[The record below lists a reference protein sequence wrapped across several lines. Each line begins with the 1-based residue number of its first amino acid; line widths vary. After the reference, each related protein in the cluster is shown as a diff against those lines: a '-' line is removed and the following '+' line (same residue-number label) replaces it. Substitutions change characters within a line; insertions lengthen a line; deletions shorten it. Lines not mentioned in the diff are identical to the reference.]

1 MQYTSGSTANPR
13 GVVLSMRNVTENVDQ
28 IIRNYFRHEG
38 GAPRLPSSVVSW
50 LPLYHDMG
58 LMVGLFIP
66 LFVGCPVIL
75 TSPEA
80 FIRKPARW
88 MQLLAKHQAPF
99 SAAPNFAFDLA
110 VAKTSEEDM
119 AGLDLGHVNT
129 IINGAEQVQP
139 NTITKFLRRFR
150 PYNLMPAAVKPSY
163 GMAEAVV
170 YLATTKAGSP
180 PTSTEFDA
188 DSLARGHAELSTFET
203 ERATRLIRYHSDD
216 KEPLL
221 RIVDPDSNIELGP
234 GRIGEIW
241 IHGKNVSTGYHNA
254 DDALNR
260 DKFQASIREASAG
273 TPRSPWLRTG
283 DLGFIVGDEFYI
295 VGRMKDLIIQDGVNH
310 YPDDIETTVKEFT
323 GGRVAAFSVSDDG
336 VEHLVIAAEVRT
348 EHGPDKV
355 TIMDFSTI
363 KRLVVSALS
372 KLHGLH
378 VTDFL
383 LVPPGALPKTT
394 SGKIS
399 RAACAKQ
406 YGANKLQRSSNV
418 PMTDGSVTADKLQKW
433 FREYLSTHIECH
445 PNEVSLDVPI
455 RDLGLKS
462 IDVLAIPGDLGDR
475 FGFCIPDLA
484 VWDNPSAND
493 LIDSLLNQRSA
504 DSLRE
509 SHGHADRNT
518 QGRGSINEPVAV
530 IGVGCRFPGDIDGPE
545 RLWDF
550 LTEKKCA
557 ITAYPDRGF
566 TNAGTF
572 AESGGFLKDVAGF
585 DNRFFDIPPDE
596 ALRMD
601 PQQRLLLEVSWEA
614 LEHAGIIPES
624 LRLSRTGVFVGVSST
639 DYVRLVSAS
648 AQQKSTIWDNTGG
661 SSSIIANR
669 ISYFLDIQGPSIV
682 IDTACSSSLVA
693 VHLACRSLSTWDCDI
708 ALVGG
713 TNVLISPEPWGGF
726 REAGILSQTGCCHA
740 FDKSAD
746 GMVRGEGCGVIV
758 LQRLS
763 DARLEGRRILAIL
776 TGSAV
781 NQDGKSNGIM
791 APNPSAQIGVL
802 ENACKSARVDP
813 LEIGYVEAHGTGTS
827 LGDRIEAHALGMVFG
842 RKRPGS
848 GPLMIGSIKPNIG
861 HLEGAA
867 GIAGLIKAVLM
878 VERGSLLPSGG
889 FTEPNPAIPFTE
901 LGLRVV
907 DELQEW
913 PVVAGRPRRAGVSS
927 FGFGGTNAHVIVE
940 EAGSVGADTVS
951 GRADVGG
958 SGGGV
963 VAWVISGK
971 TASALAAQAGRLGRY
986 VRARPALDVVDVGYS
1001 LVSTRSVFDHRAVVV
1016 GQTRDEL
1023 LAGLAGVVA
1032 GRPEAGVVCGVG
1044 KPAGKT
1050 AFVFAG
1056 QGSQWLGMGSELYAA
1071 YPVFAEALD
1080 AVVDELDRHLR
1091 YPLRDVIWGH
1101 DQDLLN
1107 TTEFAQPA
1115 LFAVEVAL
1123 YRLLMSWGVRPGLV
1137 LGHSVGELAAA
1148 HVAGALCLPDAA
1160 MLVAARGR
1168 LMQAL
1173 PAGGAMFA
1181 VQAREDEVAPMLGHD
1196 VSIAAVNGPASVVI
1210 SGAHDAVSAI
1220 ADRLRGQGRRV
1231 HRLAVSHAFH
1241 SALMEPMIA
1250 EFTAVAAELSV
1261 GLPTIPVI
1269 SNVTGQLVADDFA
1282 SADYW
1287 ARHIRAVVRFGD
1299 SVRSAHCAGA
1309 SRFIE
1314 VGPGGGLTSLI
1325 EASLADAQIVS
1336 VPTLRKDRPEPVS
1349 VMTAAAQGFVSG
1361 MGLDWASVFSG
1372 YRPKRVEL
1380 PTYAFQHQKFWLA
1393 PAPSVSDPTAAGQ
1406 IGASDG
1412 GAELLASSGFAARLA
1427 GRSADEQLAAAIEV
1441 VCEHAAA
1448 VLGRDGAAGLDA
1460 GQAFADS
1467 GFNSLSAVELRNRL
1481 TAVTA
1486 VTLPATAIFDHP
1498 TPTELAQYLITQI
1511 DGHGSS
1517 AAAAANPAERI
1528 DALTDLFLQA
1538 CDAGRD
1544 ADGWKMVALASNTRE
1559 RMSSPVRNNV
1569 SKNVALLADGIS
1581 DVVVICIP
1589 TLTVLS
1595 DQREYRDIANAMTGR
1610 HSVYSLTLP
1619 GFDSSDALPQN
1630 ADMIVETVSNAI
1642 IDVVGGSCRFV
1653 LSGYSSG
1660 GVLAYALCSHLSVKH
1675 QRNPLG
1681 VALIDTYLPSQIANP
1696 SMNEGFSPNDTGKGL
1711 SREVIR
1717 VARMLN
1723 RLTATRLTAAA
1734 TYAAIFQA
1742 WEPGR
1747 SMAPVLNIVAKDRIA
1762 TVENLREE
1770 RINRWR
1776 TAAAEAA
1783 YSVAEVPGDHFGMMS
1798 TSSEAIA
1805 TEIHDWISGLVRG
1818 PHR

>member
-1 MQYTSGSTANPR
+1 MVSR
-13 GVVLSMRNVTENVDQ
+13 VLVHAYRV
-28 IIRNYFRHEG
+28 
-38 GAPRLPSSVVSW
+38 SS
-50 LPLYHDMG
+50 
-58 LMVGLFIP
+58 
-66 LFVGCPVIL
+66 
-75 TSPEA
+75 
-80 FIRKPARW
+80 
-88 MQLLAKHQAPF
+88 
-99 SAAPNFAFDLA
+99 
-110 VAKTSEEDM
+110 
-119 AGLDLGHVNT
+119 
-129 IINGAEQVQP
+129 
-139 NTITKFLRRFR
+139 
-150 PYNLMPAAVKPSY
+150 
-163 GMAEAVV
+163 
-170 YLATTKAGSP
+170 
-180 PTSTEFDA
+180 
-188 DSLARGHAELSTFET
+188 
-203 ERATRLIRYHSDD
+203 
-216 KEPLL
+216 
-221 RIVDPDSNIELGP
+221 
-234 GRIGEIW
+234 
-241 IHGKNVSTGYHNA
+241 
-254 DDALNR
+254 
-260 DKFQASIREASAG
+260 
-273 TPRSPWLRTG
+273 
-283 DLGFIVGDEFYI
+283 
-295 VGRMKDLIIQDGVNH
+295 
-310 YPDDIETTVKEFT
+310 
-323 GGRVAAFSVSDDG
+323 
-336 VEHLVIAAEVRT
+336 
-348 EHGPDKV
+348 
-355 TIMDFSTI
+355 
-363 KRLVVSALS
+363 
-372 KLHGLH
+372 
-378 VTDFL
+378 
-383 LVPPGALPKTT
+383 
-394 SGKIS
+394 
-399 RAACAKQ
+399 
-406 YGANKLQRSSNV
+406 
-418 PMTDGSVTADKLQKW
+418 
-433 FREYLSTHIECH
+433 
-445 PNEVSLDVPI
+445 NEVSLDVPI

-1393 PAPSVSDPTAAGQ
+1393 PAPSVSDPTAGQ

-1818 PHR
+1818 PHP

>member
-1 MQYTSGSTANPR
+1 
-13 GVVLSMRNVTENVDQ
+13 
-28 IIRNYFRHEG
+28 
-38 GAPRLPSSVVSW
+38 
-50 LPLYHDMG
+50 
-58 LMVGLFIP
+58 
-66 LFVGCPVIL
+66 
-75 TSPEA
+75 
-80 FIRKPARW
+80 
-88 MQLLAKHQAPF
+88 
-99 SAAPNFAFDLA
+99 
-110 VAKTSEEDM
+110 
-119 AGLDLGHVNT
+119 
-129 IINGAEQVQP
+129 
-139 NTITKFLRRFR
+139 
-150 PYNLMPAAVKPSY
+150 
-163 GMAEAVV
+163 
-170 YLATTKAGSP
+170 
-180 PTSTEFDA
+180 
-188 DSLARGHAELSTFET
+188 
-203 ERATRLIRYHSDD
+203 
-216 KEPLL
+216 
-221 RIVDPDSNIELGP
+221 
-234 GRIGEIW
+234 
-241 IHGKNVSTGYHNA
+241 
-254 DDALNR
+254 
-260 DKFQASIREASAG
+260 
-273 TPRSPWLRTG
+273 
-283 DLGFIVGDEFYI
+283 
-295 VGRMKDLIIQDGVNH
+295 
-310 YPDDIETTVKEFT
+310 
-323 GGRVAAFSVSDDG
+323 
-336 VEHLVIAAEVRT
+336 
-348 EHGPDKV
+348 
-355 TIMDFSTI
+355 
-363 KRLVVSALS
+363 
-372 KLHGLH
+372 
-378 VTDFL
+378 
-383 LVPPGALPKTT
+383 
-394 SGKIS
+394 
-399 RAACAKQ
+399 
-406 YGANKLQRSSNV
+406 
-418 PMTDGSVTADKLQKW
+418 MTDGSVTADKLQKW

-1681 VALIDTYLPSQIANP
+1681 VALIDTYLPSQIVNP

-1818 PHR
+1818 PHP

>member
-1 MQYTSGSTANPR
+1 
-13 GVVLSMRNVTENVDQ
+13 
-28 IIRNYFRHEG
+28 
-38 GAPRLPSSVVSW
+38 
-50 LPLYHDMG
+50 
-58 LMVGLFIP
+58 
-66 LFVGCPVIL
+66 
-75 TSPEA
+75 
-80 FIRKPARW
+80 
-88 MQLLAKHQAPF
+88 
-99 SAAPNFAFDLA
+99 
-110 VAKTSEEDM
+110 
-119 AGLDLGHVNT
+119 
-129 IINGAEQVQP
+129 
-139 NTITKFLRRFR
+139 
-150 PYNLMPAAVKPSY
+150 
-163 GMAEAVV
+163 
-170 YLATTKAGSP
+170 
-180 PTSTEFDA
+180 
-188 DSLARGHAELSTFET
+188 
-203 ERATRLIRYHSDD
+203 
-216 KEPLL
+216 
-221 RIVDPDSNIELGP
+221 
-234 GRIGEIW
+234 
-241 IHGKNVSTGYHNA
+241 
-254 DDALNR
+254 
-260 DKFQASIREASAG
+260 
-273 TPRSPWLRTG
+273 
-283 DLGFIVGDEFYI
+283 
-295 VGRMKDLIIQDGVNH
+295 
-310 YPDDIETTVKEFT
+310 
-323 GGRVAAFSVSDDG
+323 
-336 VEHLVIAAEVRT
+336 
-348 EHGPDKV
+348 
-355 TIMDFSTI
+355 
-363 KRLVVSALS
+363 
-372 KLHGLH
+372 
-378 VTDFL
+378 
-383 LVPPGALPKTT
+383 
-394 SGKIS
+394 
-399 RAACAKQ
+399 
-406 YGANKLQRSSNV
+406 
-418 PMTDGSVTADKLQKW
+418 MTDGSVTADKLQKW

-1287 ARHIRAVVRFGD
+1287 ARHIRAVARFGD

-1818 PHR
+1818 PHP

>member
-1 MQYTSGSTANPR
+1 
-13 GVVLSMRNVTENVDQ
+13 
-28 IIRNYFRHEG
+28 
-38 GAPRLPSSVVSW
+38 
-50 LPLYHDMG
+50 
-58 LMVGLFIP
+58 
-66 LFVGCPVIL
+66 
-75 TSPEA
+75 
-80 FIRKPARW
+80 
-88 MQLLAKHQAPF
+88 
-99 SAAPNFAFDLA
+99 
-110 VAKTSEEDM
+110 
-119 AGLDLGHVNT
+119 
-129 IINGAEQVQP
+129 
-139 NTITKFLRRFR
+139 
-150 PYNLMPAAVKPSY
+150 
-163 GMAEAVV
+163 
-170 YLATTKAGSP
+170 
-180 PTSTEFDA
+180 
-188 DSLARGHAELSTFET
+188 
-203 ERATRLIRYHSDD
+203 
-216 KEPLL
+216 
-221 RIVDPDSNIELGP
+221 
-234 GRIGEIW
+234 
-241 IHGKNVSTGYHNA
+241 
-254 DDALNR
+254 
-260 DKFQASIREASAG
+260 
-273 TPRSPWLRTG
+273 
-283 DLGFIVGDEFYI
+283 
-295 VGRMKDLIIQDGVNH
+295 
-310 YPDDIETTVKEFT
+310 
-323 GGRVAAFSVSDDG
+323 
-336 VEHLVIAAEVRT
+336 
-348 EHGPDKV
+348 
-355 TIMDFSTI
+355 
-363 KRLVVSALS
+363 
-372 KLHGLH
+372 
-378 VTDFL
+378 
-383 LVPPGALPKTT
+383 
-394 SGKIS
+394 
-399 RAACAKQ
+399 
-406 YGANKLQRSSNV
+406 
-418 PMTDGSVTADKLQKW
+418 MTDGSVTADKLQKW
-433 FREYLSTHIECH
+433 FREYVSTHIECH

-726 REAGILSQTGCCHA
+726 SEAGILSQTGCCHA

-1361 MGLDWASVFSG
+1361 MGLDRASVFSG

-1818 PHR
+1818 PHP

>member
-1 MQYTSGSTANPR
+1 
-13 GVVLSMRNVTENVDQ
+13 
-28 IIRNYFRHEG
+28 
-38 GAPRLPSSVVSW
+38 
-50 LPLYHDMG
+50 
-58 LMVGLFIP
+58 
-66 LFVGCPVIL
+66 
-75 TSPEA
+75 
-80 FIRKPARW
+80 
-88 MQLLAKHQAPF
+88 
-99 SAAPNFAFDLA
+99 
-110 VAKTSEEDM
+110 
-119 AGLDLGHVNT
+119 
-129 IINGAEQVQP
+129 
-139 NTITKFLRRFR
+139 
-150 PYNLMPAAVKPSY
+150 
-163 GMAEAVV
+163 
-170 YLATTKAGSP
+170 
-180 PTSTEFDA
+180 
-188 DSLARGHAELSTFET
+188 
-203 ERATRLIRYHSDD
+203 
-216 KEPLL
+216 
-221 RIVDPDSNIELGP
+221 
-234 GRIGEIW
+234 
-241 IHGKNVSTGYHNA
+241 
-254 DDALNR
+254 
-260 DKFQASIREASAG
+260 
-273 TPRSPWLRTG
+273 
-283 DLGFIVGDEFYI
+283 
-295 VGRMKDLIIQDGVNH
+295 
-310 YPDDIETTVKEFT
+310 
-323 GGRVAAFSVSDDG
+323 
-336 VEHLVIAAEVRT
+336 
-348 EHGPDKV
+348 
-355 TIMDFSTI
+355 
-363 KRLVVSALS
+363 
-372 KLHGLH
+372 
-378 VTDFL
+378 
-383 LVPPGALPKTT
+383 
-394 SGKIS
+394 
-399 RAACAKQ
+399 
-406 YGANKLQRSSNV
+406 
-418 PMTDGSVTADKLQKW
+418 MTDGSVTADKLQKW

-901 LGLRVV
+901 LGRRVV

-971 TASALAAQAGRLGRY
+971 KASALAAQAGRLGRY

-1723 RLTATRLTAAA
+1723 RLTAARLTAAA

-1818 PHR
+1818 PHP

>member
-1 MQYTSGSTANPR
+1 
-13 GVVLSMRNVTENVDQ
+13 
-28 IIRNYFRHEG
+28 
-38 GAPRLPSSVVSW
+38 
-50 LPLYHDMG
+50 
-58 LMVGLFIP
+58 
-66 LFVGCPVIL
+66 
-75 TSPEA
+75 
-80 FIRKPARW
+80 
-88 MQLLAKHQAPF
+88 
-99 SAAPNFAFDLA
+99 
-110 VAKTSEEDM
+110 
-119 AGLDLGHVNT
+119 
-129 IINGAEQVQP
+129 
-139 NTITKFLRRFR
+139 
-150 PYNLMPAAVKPSY
+150 
-163 GMAEAVV
+163 
-170 YLATTKAGSP
+170 
-180 PTSTEFDA
+180 
-188 DSLARGHAELSTFET
+188 
-203 ERATRLIRYHSDD
+203 
-216 KEPLL
+216 
-221 RIVDPDSNIELGP
+221 
-234 GRIGEIW
+234 
-241 IHGKNVSTGYHNA
+241 
-254 DDALNR
+254 
-260 DKFQASIREASAG
+260 
-273 TPRSPWLRTG
+273 
-283 DLGFIVGDEFYI
+283 
-295 VGRMKDLIIQDGVNH
+295 
-310 YPDDIETTVKEFT
+310 
-323 GGRVAAFSVSDDG
+323 
-336 VEHLVIAAEVRT
+336 
-348 EHGPDKV
+348 
-355 TIMDFSTI
+355 
-363 KRLVVSALS
+363 
-372 KLHGLH
+372 
-378 VTDFL
+378 
-383 LVPPGALPKTT
+383 
-394 SGKIS
+394 
-399 RAACAKQ
+399 
-406 YGANKLQRSSNV
+406 
-418 PMTDGSVTADKLQKW
+418 MTDGSVTADKLQKW

-545 RLWDF
+545 QLWDF

>member
-1 MQYTSGSTANPR
+1 
-13 GVVLSMRNVTENVDQ
+13 
-28 IIRNYFRHEG
+28 
-38 GAPRLPSSVVSW
+38 
-50 LPLYHDMG
+50 
-58 LMVGLFIP
+58 
-66 LFVGCPVIL
+66 
-75 TSPEA
+75 
-80 FIRKPARW
+80 
-88 MQLLAKHQAPF
+88 
-99 SAAPNFAFDLA
+99 
-110 VAKTSEEDM
+110 
-119 AGLDLGHVNT
+119 
-129 IINGAEQVQP
+129 
-139 NTITKFLRRFR
+139 
-150 PYNLMPAAVKPSY
+150 
-163 GMAEAVV
+163 
-170 YLATTKAGSP
+170 
-180 PTSTEFDA
+180 
-188 DSLARGHAELSTFET
+188 
-203 ERATRLIRYHSDD
+203 
-216 KEPLL
+216 
-221 RIVDPDSNIELGP
+221 
-234 GRIGEIW
+234 
-241 IHGKNVSTGYHNA
+241 
-254 DDALNR
+254 
-260 DKFQASIREASAG
+260 
-273 TPRSPWLRTG
+273 
-283 DLGFIVGDEFYI
+283 
-295 VGRMKDLIIQDGVNH
+295 
-310 YPDDIETTVKEFT
+310 
-323 GGRVAAFSVSDDG
+323 
-336 VEHLVIAAEVRT
+336 
-348 EHGPDKV
+348 
-355 TIMDFSTI
+355 
-363 KRLVVSALS
+363 
-372 KLHGLH
+372 
-378 VTDFL
+378 
-383 LVPPGALPKTT
+383 
-394 SGKIS
+394 
-399 RAACAKQ
+399 
-406 YGANKLQRSSNV
+406 
-418 PMTDGSVTADKLQKW
+418 MTDGSVTADKLQKW

-1001 LVSTRSVFDHRAVVV
+1001 LVSTRSVFDHRAVMV

-1123 YRLLMSWGVRPGLV
+1123 YRLVMSWGVRPGLV

-1528 DALTDLFLQA
+1528 DALTDVFLQA

-1818 PHR
+1818 PHP

>member
-1 MQYTSGSTANPR
+1 MVSR
-13 GVVLSMRNVTENVDQ
+13 VLVHAYRV
-28 IIRNYFRHEG
+28 
-38 GAPRLPSSVVSW
+38 SS
-50 LPLYHDMG
+50 
-58 LMVGLFIP
+58 
-66 LFVGCPVIL
+66 
-75 TSPEA
+75 
-80 FIRKPARW
+80 
-88 MQLLAKHQAPF
+88 
-99 SAAPNFAFDLA
+99 
-110 VAKTSEEDM
+110 
-119 AGLDLGHVNT
+119 
-129 IINGAEQVQP
+129 
-139 NTITKFLRRFR
+139 
-150 PYNLMPAAVKPSY
+150 
-163 GMAEAVV
+163 
-170 YLATTKAGSP
+170 
-180 PTSTEFDA
+180 
-188 DSLARGHAELSTFET
+188 
-203 ERATRLIRYHSDD
+203 
-216 KEPLL
+216 
-221 RIVDPDSNIELGP
+221 
-234 GRIGEIW
+234 
-241 IHGKNVSTGYHNA
+241 
-254 DDALNR
+254 
-260 DKFQASIREASAG
+260 
-273 TPRSPWLRTG
+273 
-283 DLGFIVGDEFYI
+283 
-295 VGRMKDLIIQDGVNH
+295 
-310 YPDDIETTVKEFT
+310 
-323 GGRVAAFSVSDDG
+323 
-336 VEHLVIAAEVRT
+336 
-348 EHGPDKV
+348 
-355 TIMDFSTI
+355 
-363 KRLVVSALS
+363 
-372 KLHGLH
+372 
-378 VTDFL
+378 
-383 LVPPGALPKTT
+383 
-394 SGKIS
+394 
-399 RAACAKQ
+399 
-406 YGANKLQRSSNV
+406 
-418 PMTDGSVTADKLQKW
+418 
-433 FREYLSTHIECH
+433 
-445 PNEVSLDVPI
+445 NEVSLDVPI

-1610 HSVYSLTLP
+1610 DSVYSLTLP

-1818 PHR
+1818 PHP

>member
-1 MQYTSGSTANPR
+1 MVSR
-13 GVVLSMRNVTENVDQ
+13 VLVHAYRV
-28 IIRNYFRHEG
+28 
-38 GAPRLPSSVVSW
+38 SS
-50 LPLYHDMG
+50 
-58 LMVGLFIP
+58 
-66 LFVGCPVIL
+66 
-75 TSPEA
+75 
-80 FIRKPARW
+80 
-88 MQLLAKHQAPF
+88 
-99 SAAPNFAFDLA
+99 
-110 VAKTSEEDM
+110 
-119 AGLDLGHVNT
+119 
-129 IINGAEQVQP
+129 
-139 NTITKFLRRFR
+139 
-150 PYNLMPAAVKPSY
+150 
-163 GMAEAVV
+163 
-170 YLATTKAGSP
+170 
-180 PTSTEFDA
+180 
-188 DSLARGHAELSTFET
+188 
-203 ERATRLIRYHSDD
+203 
-216 KEPLL
+216 
-221 RIVDPDSNIELGP
+221 
-234 GRIGEIW
+234 
-241 IHGKNVSTGYHNA
+241 
-254 DDALNR
+254 
-260 DKFQASIREASAG
+260 
-273 TPRSPWLRTG
+273 
-283 DLGFIVGDEFYI
+283 
-295 VGRMKDLIIQDGVNH
+295 
-310 YPDDIETTVKEFT
+310 
-323 GGRVAAFSVSDDG
+323 
-336 VEHLVIAAEVRT
+336 
-348 EHGPDKV
+348 
-355 TIMDFSTI
+355 
-363 KRLVVSALS
+363 
-372 KLHGLH
+372 
-378 VTDFL
+378 
-383 LVPPGALPKTT
+383 
-394 SGKIS
+394 
-399 RAACAKQ
+399 
-406 YGANKLQRSSNV
+406 
-418 PMTDGSVTADKLQKW
+418 
-433 FREYLSTHIECH
+433 
-445 PNEVSLDVPI
+445 NEVSLDVPI

-639 DYVRLVSAS
+639 DYVRLVSAN

-1044 KPAGKT
+1044 KPAGKM

-1818 PHR
+1818 PHP

>member
-1 MQYTSGSTANPR
+1 
-13 GVVLSMRNVTENVDQ
+13 
-28 IIRNYFRHEG
+28 
-38 GAPRLPSSVVSW
+38 
-50 LPLYHDMG
+50 
-58 LMVGLFIP
+58 
-66 LFVGCPVIL
+66 
-75 TSPEA
+75 
-80 FIRKPARW
+80 
-88 MQLLAKHQAPF
+88 
-99 SAAPNFAFDLA
+99 
-110 VAKTSEEDM
+110 
-119 AGLDLGHVNT
+119 
-129 IINGAEQVQP
+129 
-139 NTITKFLRRFR
+139 
-150 PYNLMPAAVKPSY
+150 
-163 GMAEAVV
+163 
-170 YLATTKAGSP
+170 
-180 PTSTEFDA
+180 
-188 DSLARGHAELSTFET
+188 
-203 ERATRLIRYHSDD
+203 
-216 KEPLL
+216 
-221 RIVDPDSNIELGP
+221 
-234 GRIGEIW
+234 
-241 IHGKNVSTGYHNA
+241 
-254 DDALNR
+254 
-260 DKFQASIREASAG
+260 
-273 TPRSPWLRTG
+273 
-283 DLGFIVGDEFYI
+283 
-295 VGRMKDLIIQDGVNH
+295 
-310 YPDDIETTVKEFT
+310 
-323 GGRVAAFSVSDDG
+323 
-336 VEHLVIAAEVRT
+336 
-348 EHGPDKV
+348 
-355 TIMDFSTI
+355 
-363 KRLVVSALS
+363 
-372 KLHGLH
+372 
-378 VTDFL
+378 
-383 LVPPGALPKTT
+383 
-394 SGKIS
+394 
-399 RAACAKQ
+399 
-406 YGANKLQRSSNV
+406 
-418 PMTDGSVTADKLQKW
+418 MTDGSVTADKLQKW

-1091 YPLRDVIWGH
+1091 YQLRDVIWGH

-1818 PHR
+1818 PHP

>member
-1 MQYTSGSTANPR
+1 MVSR
-13 GVVLSMRNVTENVDQ
+13 VLVHAYRV
-28 IIRNYFRHEG
+28 
-38 GAPRLPSSVVSW
+38 SS
-50 LPLYHDMG
+50 
-58 LMVGLFIP
+58 
-66 LFVGCPVIL
+66 
-75 TSPEA
+75 
-80 FIRKPARW
+80 
-88 MQLLAKHQAPF
+88 
-99 SAAPNFAFDLA
+99 
-110 VAKTSEEDM
+110 
-119 AGLDLGHVNT
+119 
-129 IINGAEQVQP
+129 
-139 NTITKFLRRFR
+139 
-150 PYNLMPAAVKPSY
+150 
-163 GMAEAVV
+163 
-170 YLATTKAGSP
+170 
-180 PTSTEFDA
+180 
-188 DSLARGHAELSTFET
+188 
-203 ERATRLIRYHSDD
+203 
-216 KEPLL
+216 
-221 RIVDPDSNIELGP
+221 
-234 GRIGEIW
+234 
-241 IHGKNVSTGYHNA
+241 
-254 DDALNR
+254 
-260 DKFQASIREASAG
+260 
-273 TPRSPWLRTG
+273 
-283 DLGFIVGDEFYI
+283 
-295 VGRMKDLIIQDGVNH
+295 
-310 YPDDIETTVKEFT
+310 
-323 GGRVAAFSVSDDG
+323 
-336 VEHLVIAAEVRT
+336 
-348 EHGPDKV
+348 
-355 TIMDFSTI
+355 
-363 KRLVVSALS
+363 
-372 KLHGLH
+372 
-378 VTDFL
+378 
-383 LVPPGALPKTT
+383 
-394 SGKIS
+394 
-399 RAACAKQ
+399 
-406 YGANKLQRSSNV
+406 
-418 PMTDGSVTADKLQKW
+418 
-433 FREYLSTHIECH
+433 
-445 PNEVSLDVPI
+445 NEVSLDVPI

-1181 VQAREDEVAPMLGHD
+1181 VQVREDEVAPMLGHD

-1818 PHR
+1818 PHP

>member
-1 MQYTSGSTANPR
+1 
-13 GVVLSMRNVTENVDQ
+13 
-28 IIRNYFRHEG
+28 
-38 GAPRLPSSVVSW
+38 
-50 LPLYHDMG
+50 
-58 LMVGLFIP
+58 
-66 LFVGCPVIL
+66 
-75 TSPEA
+75 
-80 FIRKPARW
+80 
-88 MQLLAKHQAPF
+88 
-99 SAAPNFAFDLA
+99 
-110 VAKTSEEDM
+110 
-119 AGLDLGHVNT
+119 
-129 IINGAEQVQP
+129 
-139 NTITKFLRRFR
+139 
-150 PYNLMPAAVKPSY
+150 
-163 GMAEAVV
+163 
-170 YLATTKAGSP
+170 
-180 PTSTEFDA
+180 
-188 DSLARGHAELSTFET
+188 
-203 ERATRLIRYHSDD
+203 
-216 KEPLL
+216 
-221 RIVDPDSNIELGP
+221 
-234 GRIGEIW
+234 
-241 IHGKNVSTGYHNA
+241 
-254 DDALNR
+254 
-260 DKFQASIREASAG
+260 
-273 TPRSPWLRTG
+273 
-283 DLGFIVGDEFYI
+283 
-295 VGRMKDLIIQDGVNH
+295 
-310 YPDDIETTVKEFT
+310 
-323 GGRVAAFSVSDDG
+323 
-336 VEHLVIAAEVRT
+336 
-348 EHGPDKV
+348 
-355 TIMDFSTI
+355 
-363 KRLVVSALS
+363 
-372 KLHGLH
+372 
-378 VTDFL
+378 
-383 LVPPGALPKTT
+383 
-394 SGKIS
+394 
-399 RAACAKQ
+399 
-406 YGANKLQRSSNV
+406 
-418 PMTDGSVTADKLQKW
+418 MTDGSVTADKLQKW

-475 FGFCIPDLA
+475 FGFCIPDLT

>member
-1 MQYTSGSTANPR
+1 MVSR
-13 GVVLSMRNVTENVDQ
+13 VLVHAYRV
-28 IIRNYFRHEG
+28 
-38 GAPRLPSSVVSW
+38 SS
-50 LPLYHDMG
+50 
-58 LMVGLFIP
+58 
-66 LFVGCPVIL
+66 
-75 TSPEA
+75 
-80 FIRKPARW
+80 
-88 MQLLAKHQAPF
+88 
-99 SAAPNFAFDLA
+99 
-110 VAKTSEEDM
+110 
-119 AGLDLGHVNT
+119 
-129 IINGAEQVQP
+129 
-139 NTITKFLRRFR
+139 
-150 PYNLMPAAVKPSY
+150 
-163 GMAEAVV
+163 
-170 YLATTKAGSP
+170 
-180 PTSTEFDA
+180 
-188 DSLARGHAELSTFET
+188 
-203 ERATRLIRYHSDD
+203 
-216 KEPLL
+216 
-221 RIVDPDSNIELGP
+221 
-234 GRIGEIW
+234 
-241 IHGKNVSTGYHNA
+241 
-254 DDALNR
+254 
-260 DKFQASIREASAG
+260 
-273 TPRSPWLRTG
+273 
-283 DLGFIVGDEFYI
+283 
-295 VGRMKDLIIQDGVNH
+295 
-310 YPDDIETTVKEFT
+310 
-323 GGRVAAFSVSDDG
+323 
-336 VEHLVIAAEVRT
+336 
-348 EHGPDKV
+348 
-355 TIMDFSTI
+355 
-363 KRLVVSALS
+363 
-372 KLHGLH
+372 
-378 VTDFL
+378 
-383 LVPPGALPKTT
+383 
-394 SGKIS
+394 
-399 RAACAKQ
+399 
-406 YGANKLQRSSNV
+406 
-418 PMTDGSVTADKLQKW
+418 
-433 FREYLSTHIECH
+433 
-445 PNEVSLDVPI
+445 NEVSLDVPI

-813 LEIGYVEAHGTGTS
+813 LEIGYVEAYGTGTS

-1818 PHR
+1818 PHP

>member
-1 MQYTSGSTANPR
+1 
-13 GVVLSMRNVTENVDQ
+13 
-28 IIRNYFRHEG
+28 
-38 GAPRLPSSVVSW
+38 
-50 LPLYHDMG
+50 
-58 LMVGLFIP
+58 
-66 LFVGCPVIL
+66 
-75 TSPEA
+75 
-80 FIRKPARW
+80 
-88 MQLLAKHQAPF
+88 
-99 SAAPNFAFDLA
+99 
-110 VAKTSEEDM
+110 
-119 AGLDLGHVNT
+119 
-129 IINGAEQVQP
+129 
-139 NTITKFLRRFR
+139 
-150 PYNLMPAAVKPSY
+150 
-163 GMAEAVV
+163 
-170 YLATTKAGSP
+170 
-180 PTSTEFDA
+180 
-188 DSLARGHAELSTFET
+188 
-203 ERATRLIRYHSDD
+203 
-216 KEPLL
+216 
-221 RIVDPDSNIELGP
+221 
-234 GRIGEIW
+234 
-241 IHGKNVSTGYHNA
+241 
-254 DDALNR
+254 
-260 DKFQASIREASAG
+260 
-273 TPRSPWLRTG
+273 
-283 DLGFIVGDEFYI
+283 
-295 VGRMKDLIIQDGVNH
+295 
-310 YPDDIETTVKEFT
+310 
-323 GGRVAAFSVSDDG
+323 
-336 VEHLVIAAEVRT
+336 
-348 EHGPDKV
+348 
-355 TIMDFSTI
+355 
-363 KRLVVSALS
+363 
-372 KLHGLH
+372 
-378 VTDFL
+378 
-383 LVPPGALPKTT
+383 
-394 SGKIS
+394 
-399 RAACAKQ
+399 
-406 YGANKLQRSSNV
+406 
-418 PMTDGSVTADKLQKW
+418 MTDGSVTADKLQKW

-1805 TEIHDWISGLVRG
+1805 TEIHDWLSGLVRG
-1818 PHR
+1818 PHP

>member
-1 MQYTSGSTANPR
+1 MVSR
-13 GVVLSMRNVTENVDQ
+13 VLVHAYRV
-28 IIRNYFRHEG
+28 
-38 GAPRLPSSVVSW
+38 SS
-50 LPLYHDMG
+50 
-58 LMVGLFIP
+58 
-66 LFVGCPVIL
+66 
-75 TSPEA
+75 
-80 FIRKPARW
+80 
-88 MQLLAKHQAPF
+88 
-99 SAAPNFAFDLA
+99 
-110 VAKTSEEDM
+110 
-119 AGLDLGHVNT
+119 
-129 IINGAEQVQP
+129 
-139 NTITKFLRRFR
+139 
-150 PYNLMPAAVKPSY
+150 
-163 GMAEAVV
+163 
-170 YLATTKAGSP
+170 
-180 PTSTEFDA
+180 
-188 DSLARGHAELSTFET
+188 
-203 ERATRLIRYHSDD
+203 
-216 KEPLL
+216 
-221 RIVDPDSNIELGP
+221 
-234 GRIGEIW
+234 
-241 IHGKNVSTGYHNA
+241 
-254 DDALNR
+254 
-260 DKFQASIREASAG
+260 
-273 TPRSPWLRTG
+273 
-283 DLGFIVGDEFYI
+283 
-295 VGRMKDLIIQDGVNH
+295 
-310 YPDDIETTVKEFT
+310 
-323 GGRVAAFSVSDDG
+323 
-336 VEHLVIAAEVRT
+336 
-348 EHGPDKV
+348 
-355 TIMDFSTI
+355 
-363 KRLVVSALS
+363 
-372 KLHGLH
+372 
-378 VTDFL
+378 
-383 LVPPGALPKTT
+383 
-394 SGKIS
+394 
-399 RAACAKQ
+399 
-406 YGANKLQRSSNV
+406 
-418 PMTDGSVTADKLQKW
+418 
-433 FREYLSTHIECH
+433 
-445 PNEVSLDVPI
+445 NEVSLDVPI

-596 ALRMD
+596 ALRLD

-1123 YRLLMSWGVRPGLV
+1123 YGLLMSWGVRPGLV

-1818 PHR
+1818 PHP

>member
-1 MQYTSGSTANPR
+1 
-13 GVVLSMRNVTENVDQ
+13 
-28 IIRNYFRHEG
+28 
-38 GAPRLPSSVVSW
+38 
-50 LPLYHDMG
+50 
-58 LMVGLFIP
+58 
-66 LFVGCPVIL
+66 
-75 TSPEA
+75 
-80 FIRKPARW
+80 
-88 MQLLAKHQAPF
+88 
-99 SAAPNFAFDLA
+99 
-110 VAKTSEEDM
+110 
-119 AGLDLGHVNT
+119 
-129 IINGAEQVQP
+129 
-139 NTITKFLRRFR
+139 
-150 PYNLMPAAVKPSY
+150 
-163 GMAEAVV
+163 
-170 YLATTKAGSP
+170 
-180 PTSTEFDA
+180 
-188 DSLARGHAELSTFET
+188 
-203 ERATRLIRYHSDD
+203 
-216 KEPLL
+216 
-221 RIVDPDSNIELGP
+221 
-234 GRIGEIW
+234 
-241 IHGKNVSTGYHNA
+241 
-254 DDALNR
+254 
-260 DKFQASIREASAG
+260 
-273 TPRSPWLRTG
+273 
-283 DLGFIVGDEFYI
+283 
-295 VGRMKDLIIQDGVNH
+295 
-310 YPDDIETTVKEFT
+310 
-323 GGRVAAFSVSDDG
+323 
-336 VEHLVIAAEVRT
+336 
-348 EHGPDKV
+348 
-355 TIMDFSTI
+355 
-363 KRLVVSALS
+363 
-372 KLHGLH
+372 
-378 VTDFL
+378 
-383 LVPPGALPKTT
+383 
-394 SGKIS
+394 
-399 RAACAKQ
+399 
-406 YGANKLQRSSNV
+406 
-418 PMTDGSVTADKLQKW
+418 MTDGSVTADKLQKW

-530 IGVGCRFPGDIDGPE
+530 IGVGCRFLGDIDGPE

>member
-1 MQYTSGSTANPR
+1 
-13 GVVLSMRNVTENVDQ
+13 
-28 IIRNYFRHEG
+28 
-38 GAPRLPSSVVSW
+38 
-50 LPLYHDMG
+50 
-58 LMVGLFIP
+58 
-66 LFVGCPVIL
+66 
-75 TSPEA
+75 
-80 FIRKPARW
+80 
-88 MQLLAKHQAPF
+88 
-99 SAAPNFAFDLA
+99 
-110 VAKTSEEDM
+110 
-119 AGLDLGHVNT
+119 
-129 IINGAEQVQP
+129 
-139 NTITKFLRRFR
+139 
-150 PYNLMPAAVKPSY
+150 
-163 GMAEAVV
+163 
-170 YLATTKAGSP
+170 
-180 PTSTEFDA
+180 
-188 DSLARGHAELSTFET
+188 
-203 ERATRLIRYHSDD
+203 
-216 KEPLL
+216 
-221 RIVDPDSNIELGP
+221 
-234 GRIGEIW
+234 
-241 IHGKNVSTGYHNA
+241 
-254 DDALNR
+254 
-260 DKFQASIREASAG
+260 
-273 TPRSPWLRTG
+273 
-283 DLGFIVGDEFYI
+283 
-295 VGRMKDLIIQDGVNH
+295 
-310 YPDDIETTVKEFT
+310 
-323 GGRVAAFSVSDDG
+323 
-336 VEHLVIAAEVRT
+336 
-348 EHGPDKV
+348 
-355 TIMDFSTI
+355 
-363 KRLVVSALS
+363 
-372 KLHGLH
+372 
-378 VTDFL
+378 
-383 LVPPGALPKTT
+383 
-394 SGKIS
+394 
-399 RAACAKQ
+399 
-406 YGANKLQRSSNV
+406 
-418 PMTDGSVTADKLQKW
+418 MTDGSVTADKLQKW
-433 FREYLSTHIECH
+433 FREYVSTHIECH

-1498 TPTELAQYLITQI
+1498 TPTELAQYLTTQI

-1818 PHR
+1818 PHP

>member
-1 MQYTSGSTANPR
+1 
-13 GVVLSMRNVTENVDQ
+13 
-28 IIRNYFRHEG
+28 
-38 GAPRLPSSVVSW
+38 
-50 LPLYHDMG
+50 
-58 LMVGLFIP
+58 
-66 LFVGCPVIL
+66 
-75 TSPEA
+75 
-80 FIRKPARW
+80 
-88 MQLLAKHQAPF
+88 
-99 SAAPNFAFDLA
+99 
-110 VAKTSEEDM
+110 
-119 AGLDLGHVNT
+119 
-129 IINGAEQVQP
+129 
-139 NTITKFLRRFR
+139 
-150 PYNLMPAAVKPSY
+150 
-163 GMAEAVV
+163 
-170 YLATTKAGSP
+170 
-180 PTSTEFDA
+180 
-188 DSLARGHAELSTFET
+188 
-203 ERATRLIRYHSDD
+203 
-216 KEPLL
+216 
-221 RIVDPDSNIELGP
+221 
-234 GRIGEIW
+234 
-241 IHGKNVSTGYHNA
+241 
-254 DDALNR
+254 
-260 DKFQASIREASAG
+260 
-273 TPRSPWLRTG
+273 
-283 DLGFIVGDEFYI
+283 
-295 VGRMKDLIIQDGVNH
+295 
-310 YPDDIETTVKEFT
+310 
-323 GGRVAAFSVSDDG
+323 
-336 VEHLVIAAEVRT
+336 
-348 EHGPDKV
+348 
-355 TIMDFSTI
+355 
-363 KRLVVSALS
+363 
-372 KLHGLH
+372 
-378 VTDFL
+378 
-383 LVPPGALPKTT
+383 
-394 SGKIS
+394 
-399 RAACAKQ
+399 
-406 YGANKLQRSSNV
+406 
-418 PMTDGSVTADKLQKW
+418 MTDGSVTADKLQKW

-682 IDTACSSSLVA
+682 IDTACSSSLVS

-1818 PHR
+1818 PHP

>member
-1 MQYTSGSTANPR
+1 
-13 GVVLSMRNVTENVDQ
+13 
-28 IIRNYFRHEG
+28 
-38 GAPRLPSSVVSW
+38 
-50 LPLYHDMG
+50 
-58 LMVGLFIP
+58 
-66 LFVGCPVIL
+66 
-75 TSPEA
+75 
-80 FIRKPARW
+80 
-88 MQLLAKHQAPF
+88 
-99 SAAPNFAFDLA
+99 
-110 VAKTSEEDM
+110 
-119 AGLDLGHVNT
+119 
-129 IINGAEQVQP
+129 
-139 NTITKFLRRFR
+139 
-150 PYNLMPAAVKPSY
+150 
-163 GMAEAVV
+163 
-170 YLATTKAGSP
+170 
-180 PTSTEFDA
+180 
-188 DSLARGHAELSTFET
+188 
-203 ERATRLIRYHSDD
+203 
-216 KEPLL
+216 
-221 RIVDPDSNIELGP
+221 
-234 GRIGEIW
+234 
-241 IHGKNVSTGYHNA
+241 
-254 DDALNR
+254 
-260 DKFQASIREASAG
+260 
-273 TPRSPWLRTG
+273 
-283 DLGFIVGDEFYI
+283 
-295 VGRMKDLIIQDGVNH
+295 
-310 YPDDIETTVKEFT
+310 
-323 GGRVAAFSVSDDG
+323 
-336 VEHLVIAAEVRT
+336 
-348 EHGPDKV
+348 
-355 TIMDFSTI
+355 
-363 KRLVVSALS
+363 
-372 KLHGLH
+372 
-378 VTDFL
+378 
-383 LVPPGALPKTT
+383 
-394 SGKIS
+394 
-399 RAACAKQ
+399 
-406 YGANKLQRSSNV
+406 
-418 PMTDGSVTADKLQKW
+418 MTDGSVTADKLQKW
-433 FREYLSTHIECH
+433 FREYVSTHIECH

-509 SHGHADRNT
+509 SRGHADRNT

-669 ISYFLDIQGPSIV
+669 ISYFLDIQGPPIV

-1818 PHR
+1818 PHP

>member
-1 MQYTSGSTANPR
+1 
-13 GVVLSMRNVTENVDQ
+13 
-28 IIRNYFRHEG
+28 
-38 GAPRLPSSVVSW
+38 
-50 LPLYHDMG
+50 
-58 LMVGLFIP
+58 
-66 LFVGCPVIL
+66 
-75 TSPEA
+75 
-80 FIRKPARW
+80 
-88 MQLLAKHQAPF
+88 
-99 SAAPNFAFDLA
+99 
-110 VAKTSEEDM
+110 
-119 AGLDLGHVNT
+119 
-129 IINGAEQVQP
+129 
-139 NTITKFLRRFR
+139 
-150 PYNLMPAAVKPSY
+150 
-163 GMAEAVV
+163 
-170 YLATTKAGSP
+170 
-180 PTSTEFDA
+180 
-188 DSLARGHAELSTFET
+188 
-203 ERATRLIRYHSDD
+203 
-216 KEPLL
+216 
-221 RIVDPDSNIELGP
+221 
-234 GRIGEIW
+234 
-241 IHGKNVSTGYHNA
+241 
-254 DDALNR
+254 
-260 DKFQASIREASAG
+260 
-273 TPRSPWLRTG
+273 
-283 DLGFIVGDEFYI
+283 
-295 VGRMKDLIIQDGVNH
+295 
-310 YPDDIETTVKEFT
+310 
-323 GGRVAAFSVSDDG
+323 
-336 VEHLVIAAEVRT
+336 
-348 EHGPDKV
+348 
-355 TIMDFSTI
+355 
-363 KRLVVSALS
+363 
-372 KLHGLH
+372 
-378 VTDFL
+378 
-383 LVPPGALPKTT
+383 
-394 SGKIS
+394 
-399 RAACAKQ
+399 
-406 YGANKLQRSSNV
+406 
-418 PMTDGSVTADKLQKW
+418 MTDGSVTADKLQKW

-963 VAWVISGK
+963 VAWGISGK

-1818 PHR
+1818 PHP

>member
-1 MQYTSGSTANPR
+1 
-13 GVVLSMRNVTENVDQ
+13 
-28 IIRNYFRHEG
+28 
-38 GAPRLPSSVVSW
+38 
-50 LPLYHDMG
+50 
-58 LMVGLFIP
+58 
-66 LFVGCPVIL
+66 
-75 TSPEA
+75 
-80 FIRKPARW
+80 
-88 MQLLAKHQAPF
+88 
-99 SAAPNFAFDLA
+99 
-110 VAKTSEEDM
+110 
-119 AGLDLGHVNT
+119 
-129 IINGAEQVQP
+129 
-139 NTITKFLRRFR
+139 
-150 PYNLMPAAVKPSY
+150 
-163 GMAEAVV
+163 
-170 YLATTKAGSP
+170 
-180 PTSTEFDA
+180 
-188 DSLARGHAELSTFET
+188 
-203 ERATRLIRYHSDD
+203 
-216 KEPLL
+216 
-221 RIVDPDSNIELGP
+221 
-234 GRIGEIW
+234 
-241 IHGKNVSTGYHNA
+241 
-254 DDALNR
+254 
-260 DKFQASIREASAG
+260 
-273 TPRSPWLRTG
+273 
-283 DLGFIVGDEFYI
+283 
-295 VGRMKDLIIQDGVNH
+295 
-310 YPDDIETTVKEFT
+310 
-323 GGRVAAFSVSDDG
+323 
-336 VEHLVIAAEVRT
+336 
-348 EHGPDKV
+348 
-355 TIMDFSTI
+355 
-363 KRLVVSALS
+363 
-372 KLHGLH
+372 
-378 VTDFL
+378 
-383 LVPPGALPKTT
+383 
-394 SGKIS
+394 
-399 RAACAKQ
+399 
-406 YGANKLQRSSNV
+406 
-418 PMTDGSVTADKLQKW
+418 MTDGSVTADKLQKW

-940 EAGSVGADTVS
+940 EVGSVGADTVS

-1818 PHR
+1818 PHP

>member
-1 MQYTSGSTANPR
+1 
-13 GVVLSMRNVTENVDQ
+13 
-28 IIRNYFRHEG
+28 
-38 GAPRLPSSVVSW
+38 
-50 LPLYHDMG
+50 
-58 LMVGLFIP
+58 
-66 LFVGCPVIL
+66 
-75 TSPEA
+75 
-80 FIRKPARW
+80 
-88 MQLLAKHQAPF
+88 
-99 SAAPNFAFDLA
+99 
-110 VAKTSEEDM
+110 
-119 AGLDLGHVNT
+119 
-129 IINGAEQVQP
+129 
-139 NTITKFLRRFR
+139 
-150 PYNLMPAAVKPSY
+150 
-163 GMAEAVV
+163 
-170 YLATTKAGSP
+170 
-180 PTSTEFDA
+180 
-188 DSLARGHAELSTFET
+188 
-203 ERATRLIRYHSDD
+203 
-216 KEPLL
+216 
-221 RIVDPDSNIELGP
+221 
-234 GRIGEIW
+234 
-241 IHGKNVSTGYHNA
+241 
-254 DDALNR
+254 
-260 DKFQASIREASAG
+260 
-273 TPRSPWLRTG
+273 
-283 DLGFIVGDEFYI
+283 
-295 VGRMKDLIIQDGVNH
+295 
-310 YPDDIETTVKEFT
+310 
-323 GGRVAAFSVSDDG
+323 
-336 VEHLVIAAEVRT
+336 
-348 EHGPDKV
+348 
-355 TIMDFSTI
+355 
-363 KRLVVSALS
+363 
-372 KLHGLH
+372 
-378 VTDFL
+378 
-383 LVPPGALPKTT
+383 
-394 SGKIS
+394 
-399 RAACAKQ
+399 
-406 YGANKLQRSSNV
+406 
-418 PMTDGSVTADKLQKW
+418 MTDGSVTADKLQKW
-433 FREYLSTHIECH
+433 FRDYLSTHIECH

-713 TNVLISPEPWGGF
+713 TTVLISPEPWGGF

-1528 DALTDLFLQA
+1528 DALTDVFLQA

-1818 PHR
+1818 PHP

>member
-1 MQYTSGSTANPR
+1 MVSR
-13 GVVLSMRNVTENVDQ
+13 VLVHAYRV
-28 IIRNYFRHEG
+28 
-38 GAPRLPSSVVSW
+38 SS
-50 LPLYHDMG
+50 
-58 LMVGLFIP
+58 
-66 LFVGCPVIL
+66 
-75 TSPEA
+75 
-80 FIRKPARW
+80 
-88 MQLLAKHQAPF
+88 
-99 SAAPNFAFDLA
+99 
-110 VAKTSEEDM
+110 
-119 AGLDLGHVNT
+119 
-129 IINGAEQVQP
+129 
-139 NTITKFLRRFR
+139 
-150 PYNLMPAAVKPSY
+150 
-163 GMAEAVV
+163 
-170 YLATTKAGSP
+170 
-180 PTSTEFDA
+180 
-188 DSLARGHAELSTFET
+188 
-203 ERATRLIRYHSDD
+203 
-216 KEPLL
+216 
-221 RIVDPDSNIELGP
+221 
-234 GRIGEIW
+234 
-241 IHGKNVSTGYHNA
+241 
-254 DDALNR
+254 
-260 DKFQASIREASAG
+260 
-273 TPRSPWLRTG
+273 
-283 DLGFIVGDEFYI
+283 
-295 VGRMKDLIIQDGVNH
+295 
-310 YPDDIETTVKEFT
+310 
-323 GGRVAAFSVSDDG
+323 
-336 VEHLVIAAEVRT
+336 
-348 EHGPDKV
+348 
-355 TIMDFSTI
+355 
-363 KRLVVSALS
+363 
-372 KLHGLH
+372 
-378 VTDFL
+378 
-383 LVPPGALPKTT
+383 
-394 SGKIS
+394 
-399 RAACAKQ
+399 
-406 YGANKLQRSSNV
+406 
-418 PMTDGSVTADKLQKW
+418 
-433 FREYLSTHIECH
+433 
-445 PNEVSLDVPI
+445 NEVSLDVPI

-1569 SKNVALLADGIS
+1569 SKNFALLADGIS

-1818 PHR
+1818 PHP

>member
-1 MQYTSGSTANPR
+1 
-13 GVVLSMRNVTENVDQ
+13 
-28 IIRNYFRHEG
+28 
-38 GAPRLPSSVVSW
+38 
-50 LPLYHDMG
+50 
-58 LMVGLFIP
+58 
-66 LFVGCPVIL
+66 
-75 TSPEA
+75 
-80 FIRKPARW
+80 
-88 MQLLAKHQAPF
+88 
-99 SAAPNFAFDLA
+99 
-110 VAKTSEEDM
+110 
-119 AGLDLGHVNT
+119 
-129 IINGAEQVQP
+129 
-139 NTITKFLRRFR
+139 
-150 PYNLMPAAVKPSY
+150 
-163 GMAEAVV
+163 
-170 YLATTKAGSP
+170 
-180 PTSTEFDA
+180 
-188 DSLARGHAELSTFET
+188 
-203 ERATRLIRYHSDD
+203 
-216 KEPLL
+216 
-221 RIVDPDSNIELGP
+221 
-234 GRIGEIW
+234 
-241 IHGKNVSTGYHNA
+241 
-254 DDALNR
+254 
-260 DKFQASIREASAG
+260 
-273 TPRSPWLRTG
+273 
-283 DLGFIVGDEFYI
+283 
-295 VGRMKDLIIQDGVNH
+295 
-310 YPDDIETTVKEFT
+310 
-323 GGRVAAFSVSDDG
+323 
-336 VEHLVIAAEVRT
+336 
-348 EHGPDKV
+348 
-355 TIMDFSTI
+355 
-363 KRLVVSALS
+363 
-372 KLHGLH
+372 
-378 VTDFL
+378 
-383 LVPPGALPKTT
+383 
-394 SGKIS
+394 
-399 RAACAKQ
+399 
-406 YGANKLQRSSNV
+406 
-418 PMTDGSVTADKLQKW
+418 MTDGSVTADKLQKW
-433 FREYLSTHIECH
+433 FREYVSTHIECH

-802 ENACKSARVDP
+802 ENACKRARVDP

-1080 AVVDELDRHLR
+1080 AVVDDLDRHLR

-1818 PHR
+1818 PHP

>member
-1 MQYTSGSTANPR
+1 
-13 GVVLSMRNVTENVDQ
+13 
-28 IIRNYFRHEG
+28 
-38 GAPRLPSSVVSW
+38 
-50 LPLYHDMG
+50 
-58 LMVGLFIP
+58 
-66 LFVGCPVIL
+66 
-75 TSPEA
+75 
-80 FIRKPARW
+80 
-88 MQLLAKHQAPF
+88 
-99 SAAPNFAFDLA
+99 
-110 VAKTSEEDM
+110 
-119 AGLDLGHVNT
+119 
-129 IINGAEQVQP
+129 
-139 NTITKFLRRFR
+139 
-150 PYNLMPAAVKPSY
+150 
-163 GMAEAVV
+163 
-170 YLATTKAGSP
+170 
-180 PTSTEFDA
+180 
-188 DSLARGHAELSTFET
+188 
-203 ERATRLIRYHSDD
+203 
-216 KEPLL
+216 
-221 RIVDPDSNIELGP
+221 
-234 GRIGEIW
+234 
-241 IHGKNVSTGYHNA
+241 
-254 DDALNR
+254 
-260 DKFQASIREASAG
+260 
-273 TPRSPWLRTG
+273 
-283 DLGFIVGDEFYI
+283 
-295 VGRMKDLIIQDGVNH
+295 
-310 YPDDIETTVKEFT
+310 
-323 GGRVAAFSVSDDG
+323 
-336 VEHLVIAAEVRT
+336 
-348 EHGPDKV
+348 
-355 TIMDFSTI
+355 
-363 KRLVVSALS
+363 
-372 KLHGLH
+372 
-378 VTDFL
+378 
-383 LVPPGALPKTT
+383 
-394 SGKIS
+394 
-399 RAACAKQ
+399 
-406 YGANKLQRSSNV
+406 
-418 PMTDGSVTADKLQKW
+418 MTDGSVTADKLQKW
-433 FREYLSTHIECH
+433 FREYVSTHIECH

-758 LQRLS
+758 LQCLS

-1818 PHR
+1818 PHP

>member
-1 MQYTSGSTANPR
+1 
-13 GVVLSMRNVTENVDQ
+13 
-28 IIRNYFRHEG
+28 
-38 GAPRLPSSVVSW
+38 
-50 LPLYHDMG
+50 
-58 LMVGLFIP
+58 
-66 LFVGCPVIL
+66 
-75 TSPEA
+75 
-80 FIRKPARW
+80 
-88 MQLLAKHQAPF
+88 
-99 SAAPNFAFDLA
+99 
-110 VAKTSEEDM
+110 
-119 AGLDLGHVNT
+119 
-129 IINGAEQVQP
+129 
-139 NTITKFLRRFR
+139 
-150 PYNLMPAAVKPSY
+150 
-163 GMAEAVV
+163 
-170 YLATTKAGSP
+170 
-180 PTSTEFDA
+180 
-188 DSLARGHAELSTFET
+188 
-203 ERATRLIRYHSDD
+203 
-216 KEPLL
+216 
-221 RIVDPDSNIELGP
+221 
-234 GRIGEIW
+234 
-241 IHGKNVSTGYHNA
+241 
-254 DDALNR
+254 
-260 DKFQASIREASAG
+260 
-273 TPRSPWLRTG
+273 
-283 DLGFIVGDEFYI
+283 
-295 VGRMKDLIIQDGVNH
+295 
-310 YPDDIETTVKEFT
+310 
-323 GGRVAAFSVSDDG
+323 
-336 VEHLVIAAEVRT
+336 
-348 EHGPDKV
+348 
-355 TIMDFSTI
+355 
-363 KRLVVSALS
+363 
-372 KLHGLH
+372 
-378 VTDFL
+378 
-383 LVPPGALPKTT
+383 
-394 SGKIS
+394 
-399 RAACAKQ
+399 
-406 YGANKLQRSSNV
+406 
-418 PMTDGSVTADKLQKW
+418 MTDGSVTADKLQKW
-433 FREYLSTHIECH
+433 FREYVSTHIECH

-614 LEHAGIIPES
+614 LEHAGIIPEA

-1160 MLVAARGR
+1160 MLVAARRR

-1818 PHR
+1818 PHP

>member
-1 MQYTSGSTANPR
+1 MVSR
-13 GVVLSMRNVTENVDQ
+13 VLVHAYRV
-28 IIRNYFRHEG
+28 
-38 GAPRLPSSVVSW
+38 SS
-50 LPLYHDMG
+50 
-58 LMVGLFIP
+58 
-66 LFVGCPVIL
+66 
-75 TSPEA
+75 
-80 FIRKPARW
+80 
-88 MQLLAKHQAPF
+88 
-99 SAAPNFAFDLA
+99 
-110 VAKTSEEDM
+110 
-119 AGLDLGHVNT
+119 
-129 IINGAEQVQP
+129 
-139 NTITKFLRRFR
+139 
-150 PYNLMPAAVKPSY
+150 
-163 GMAEAVV
+163 
-170 YLATTKAGSP
+170 
-180 PTSTEFDA
+180 
-188 DSLARGHAELSTFET
+188 
-203 ERATRLIRYHSDD
+203 
-216 KEPLL
+216 
-221 RIVDPDSNIELGP
+221 
-234 GRIGEIW
+234 
-241 IHGKNVSTGYHNA
+241 
-254 DDALNR
+254 
-260 DKFQASIREASAG
+260 
-273 TPRSPWLRTG
+273 
-283 DLGFIVGDEFYI
+283 
-295 VGRMKDLIIQDGVNH
+295 
-310 YPDDIETTVKEFT
+310 
-323 GGRVAAFSVSDDG
+323 
-336 VEHLVIAAEVRT
+336 
-348 EHGPDKV
+348 
-355 TIMDFSTI
+355 
-363 KRLVVSALS
+363 
-372 KLHGLH
+372 
-378 VTDFL
+378 
-383 LVPPGALPKTT
+383 
-394 SGKIS
+394 
-399 RAACAKQ
+399 
-406 YGANKLQRSSNV
+406 
-418 PMTDGSVTADKLQKW
+418 
-433 FREYLSTHIECH
+433 
-445 PNEVSLDVPI
+445 NEVSLDVPI

-1412 GAELLASSGFAARLA
+1412 GAELLASSGFAARRA

-1818 PHR
+1818 PHP

>member
-1 MQYTSGSTANPR
+1 
-13 GVVLSMRNVTENVDQ
+13 
-28 IIRNYFRHEG
+28 
-38 GAPRLPSSVVSW
+38 
-50 LPLYHDMG
+50 
-58 LMVGLFIP
+58 
-66 LFVGCPVIL
+66 
-75 TSPEA
+75 
-80 FIRKPARW
+80 
-88 MQLLAKHQAPF
+88 
-99 SAAPNFAFDLA
+99 
-110 VAKTSEEDM
+110 
-119 AGLDLGHVNT
+119 
-129 IINGAEQVQP
+129 
-139 NTITKFLRRFR
+139 
-150 PYNLMPAAVKPSY
+150 
-163 GMAEAVV
+163 
-170 YLATTKAGSP
+170 
-180 PTSTEFDA
+180 
-188 DSLARGHAELSTFET
+188 
-203 ERATRLIRYHSDD
+203 
-216 KEPLL
+216 
-221 RIVDPDSNIELGP
+221 
-234 GRIGEIW
+234 
-241 IHGKNVSTGYHNA
+241 
-254 DDALNR
+254 
-260 DKFQASIREASAG
+260 
-273 TPRSPWLRTG
+273 
-283 DLGFIVGDEFYI
+283 
-295 VGRMKDLIIQDGVNH
+295 
-310 YPDDIETTVKEFT
+310 
-323 GGRVAAFSVSDDG
+323 
-336 VEHLVIAAEVRT
+336 
-348 EHGPDKV
+348 
-355 TIMDFSTI
+355 
-363 KRLVVSALS
+363 
-372 KLHGLH
+372 
-378 VTDFL
+378 
-383 LVPPGALPKTT
+383 
-394 SGKIS
+394 
-399 RAACAKQ
+399 
-406 YGANKLQRSSNV
+406 
-418 PMTDGSVTADKLQKW
+418 MTDGSVTADKLQKW

-1734 TYAAIFQA
+1734 TYAVIFQA

-1818 PHR
+1818 PHP

>member
-1 MQYTSGSTANPR
+1 MVSR
-13 GVVLSMRNVTENVDQ
+13 VLVHAYRV
-28 IIRNYFRHEG
+28 
-38 GAPRLPSSVVSW
+38 SS
-50 LPLYHDMG
+50 
-58 LMVGLFIP
+58 
-66 LFVGCPVIL
+66 
-75 TSPEA
+75 
-80 FIRKPARW
+80 
-88 MQLLAKHQAPF
+88 
-99 SAAPNFAFDLA
+99 
-110 VAKTSEEDM
+110 
-119 AGLDLGHVNT
+119 
-129 IINGAEQVQP
+129 
-139 NTITKFLRRFR
+139 
-150 PYNLMPAAVKPSY
+150 
-163 GMAEAVV
+163 
-170 YLATTKAGSP
+170 
-180 PTSTEFDA
+180 
-188 DSLARGHAELSTFET
+188 
-203 ERATRLIRYHSDD
+203 
-216 KEPLL
+216 
-221 RIVDPDSNIELGP
+221 
-234 GRIGEIW
+234 
-241 IHGKNVSTGYHNA
+241 
-254 DDALNR
+254 
-260 DKFQASIREASAG
+260 
-273 TPRSPWLRTG
+273 
-283 DLGFIVGDEFYI
+283 
-295 VGRMKDLIIQDGVNH
+295 
-310 YPDDIETTVKEFT
+310 
-323 GGRVAAFSVSDDG
+323 
-336 VEHLVIAAEVRT
+336 
-348 EHGPDKV
+348 
-355 TIMDFSTI
+355 
-363 KRLVVSALS
+363 
-372 KLHGLH
+372 
-378 VTDFL
+378 
-383 LVPPGALPKTT
+383 
-394 SGKIS
+394 
-399 RAACAKQ
+399 
-406 YGANKLQRSSNV
+406 
-418 PMTDGSVTADKLQKW
+418 
-433 FREYLSTHIECH
+433 
-445 PNEVSLDVPI
+445 NEVSLDVPI

-913 PVVAGRPRRAGVSS
+913 PVVAGRPRGAGVSS

-1818 PHR
+1818 PHP

>member
-1 MQYTSGSTANPR
+1 
-13 GVVLSMRNVTENVDQ
+13 
-28 IIRNYFRHEG
+28 
-38 GAPRLPSSVVSW
+38 
-50 LPLYHDMG
+50 
-58 LMVGLFIP
+58 
-66 LFVGCPVIL
+66 
-75 TSPEA
+75 
-80 FIRKPARW
+80 
-88 MQLLAKHQAPF
+88 
-99 SAAPNFAFDLA
+99 
-110 VAKTSEEDM
+110 
-119 AGLDLGHVNT
+119 
-129 IINGAEQVQP
+129 
-139 NTITKFLRRFR
+139 
-150 PYNLMPAAVKPSY
+150 
-163 GMAEAVV
+163 
-170 YLATTKAGSP
+170 
-180 PTSTEFDA
+180 
-188 DSLARGHAELSTFET
+188 
-203 ERATRLIRYHSDD
+203 
-216 KEPLL
+216 
-221 RIVDPDSNIELGP
+221 
-234 GRIGEIW
+234 
-241 IHGKNVSTGYHNA
+241 
-254 DDALNR
+254 
-260 DKFQASIREASAG
+260 
-273 TPRSPWLRTG
+273 
-283 DLGFIVGDEFYI
+283 
-295 VGRMKDLIIQDGVNH
+295 
-310 YPDDIETTVKEFT
+310 
-323 GGRVAAFSVSDDG
+323 
-336 VEHLVIAAEVRT
+336 
-348 EHGPDKV
+348 
-355 TIMDFSTI
+355 
-363 KRLVVSALS
+363 
-372 KLHGLH
+372 
-378 VTDFL
+378 
-383 LVPPGALPKTT
+383 
-394 SGKIS
+394 
-399 RAACAKQ
+399 
-406 YGANKLQRSSNV
+406 
-418 PMTDGSVTADKLQKW
+418 MTDGSVTADKLQKW

-639 DYVRLVSAS
+639 DYVRRVSAS

-1361 MGLDWASVFSG
+1361 MGLDWASAFSG

-1818 PHR
+1818 PHP

>member
-1 MQYTSGSTANPR
+1 
-13 GVVLSMRNVTENVDQ
+13 
-28 IIRNYFRHEG
+28 
-38 GAPRLPSSVVSW
+38 
-50 LPLYHDMG
+50 
-58 LMVGLFIP
+58 
-66 LFVGCPVIL
+66 
-75 TSPEA
+75 
-80 FIRKPARW
+80 
-88 MQLLAKHQAPF
+88 
-99 SAAPNFAFDLA
+99 
-110 VAKTSEEDM
+110 
-119 AGLDLGHVNT
+119 
-129 IINGAEQVQP
+129 
-139 NTITKFLRRFR
+139 
-150 PYNLMPAAVKPSY
+150 
-163 GMAEAVV
+163 
-170 YLATTKAGSP
+170 
-180 PTSTEFDA
+180 
-188 DSLARGHAELSTFET
+188 
-203 ERATRLIRYHSDD
+203 
-216 KEPLL
+216 
-221 RIVDPDSNIELGP
+221 
-234 GRIGEIW
+234 
-241 IHGKNVSTGYHNA
+241 
-254 DDALNR
+254 
-260 DKFQASIREASAG
+260 
-273 TPRSPWLRTG
+273 
-283 DLGFIVGDEFYI
+283 
-295 VGRMKDLIIQDGVNH
+295 
-310 YPDDIETTVKEFT
+310 
-323 GGRVAAFSVSDDG
+323 
-336 VEHLVIAAEVRT
+336 
-348 EHGPDKV
+348 
-355 TIMDFSTI
+355 
-363 KRLVVSALS
+363 
-372 KLHGLH
+372 
-378 VTDFL
+378 
-383 LVPPGALPKTT
+383 
-394 SGKIS
+394 
-399 RAACAKQ
+399 
-406 YGANKLQRSSNV
+406 
-418 PMTDGSVTADKLQKW
+418 MTDGSVTADKLQKW
-433 FREYLSTHIECH
+433 FREYVSTHIECH

-1467 GFNSLSAVELRNRL
+1467 GFNSLSTVELRNRL

-1544 ADGWKMVALASNTRE
+1544 ADSWKMVALASNTRE

-1818 PHR
+1818 PHP

>member
-1 MQYTSGSTANPR
+1 
-13 GVVLSMRNVTENVDQ
+13 
-28 IIRNYFRHEG
+28 
-38 GAPRLPSSVVSW
+38 
-50 LPLYHDMG
+50 
-58 LMVGLFIP
+58 
-66 LFVGCPVIL
+66 
-75 TSPEA
+75 
-80 FIRKPARW
+80 
-88 MQLLAKHQAPF
+88 
-99 SAAPNFAFDLA
+99 
-110 VAKTSEEDM
+110 
-119 AGLDLGHVNT
+119 
-129 IINGAEQVQP
+129 
-139 NTITKFLRRFR
+139 
-150 PYNLMPAAVKPSY
+150 
-163 GMAEAVV
+163 
-170 YLATTKAGSP
+170 
-180 PTSTEFDA
+180 
-188 DSLARGHAELSTFET
+188 
-203 ERATRLIRYHSDD
+203 
-216 KEPLL
+216 
-221 RIVDPDSNIELGP
+221 
-234 GRIGEIW
+234 
-241 IHGKNVSTGYHNA
+241 
-254 DDALNR
+254 
-260 DKFQASIREASAG
+260 
-273 TPRSPWLRTG
+273 
-283 DLGFIVGDEFYI
+283 
-295 VGRMKDLIIQDGVNH
+295 
-310 YPDDIETTVKEFT
+310 
-323 GGRVAAFSVSDDG
+323 
-336 VEHLVIAAEVRT
+336 
-348 EHGPDKV
+348 
-355 TIMDFSTI
+355 
-363 KRLVVSALS
+363 
-372 KLHGLH
+372 
-378 VTDFL
+378 
-383 LVPPGALPKTT
+383 
-394 SGKIS
+394 
-399 RAACAKQ
+399 
-406 YGANKLQRSSNV
+406 
-418 PMTDGSVTADKLQKW
+418 MTDGSVTADKLQKW
-433 FREYLSTHIECH
+433 FREYVSTHIECH

-1220 ADRLRGQGRRV
+1220 ADRLCGQGRRV

-1448 VLGRDGAAGLDA
+1448 VLGRDGAAGSDP
-1460 GQAFADS
+1460 GKAFADS

-1818 PHR
+1818 PHP

>member
-1 MQYTSGSTANPR
+1 
-13 GVVLSMRNVTENVDQ
+13 
-28 IIRNYFRHEG
+28 
-38 GAPRLPSSVVSW
+38 
-50 LPLYHDMG
+50 
-58 LMVGLFIP
+58 
-66 LFVGCPVIL
+66 
-75 TSPEA
+75 
-80 FIRKPARW
+80 
-88 MQLLAKHQAPF
+88 
-99 SAAPNFAFDLA
+99 
-110 VAKTSEEDM
+110 
-119 AGLDLGHVNT
+119 
-129 IINGAEQVQP
+129 
-139 NTITKFLRRFR
+139 
-150 PYNLMPAAVKPSY
+150 
-163 GMAEAVV
+163 
-170 YLATTKAGSP
+170 
-180 PTSTEFDA
+180 
-188 DSLARGHAELSTFET
+188 
-203 ERATRLIRYHSDD
+203 
-216 KEPLL
+216 
-221 RIVDPDSNIELGP
+221 
-234 GRIGEIW
+234 
-241 IHGKNVSTGYHNA
+241 
-254 DDALNR
+254 
-260 DKFQASIREASAG
+260 
-273 TPRSPWLRTG
+273 
-283 DLGFIVGDEFYI
+283 
-295 VGRMKDLIIQDGVNH
+295 
-310 YPDDIETTVKEFT
+310 
-323 GGRVAAFSVSDDG
+323 
-336 VEHLVIAAEVRT
+336 
-348 EHGPDKV
+348 
-355 TIMDFSTI
+355 
-363 KRLVVSALS
+363 
-372 KLHGLH
+372 
-378 VTDFL
+378 
-383 LVPPGALPKTT
+383 
-394 SGKIS
+394 
-399 RAACAKQ
+399 
-406 YGANKLQRSSNV
+406 
-418 PMTDGSVTADKLQKW
+418 MTDGSVTADKLQKW

-462 IDVLAIPGDLGDR
+462 TDVLAIPGDLGDR

-1818 PHR
+1818 PHP

>member
-1 MQYTSGSTANPR
+1 MVSR
-13 GVVLSMRNVTENVDQ
+13 VLVHAYRV
-28 IIRNYFRHEG
+28 
-38 GAPRLPSSVVSW
+38 SS
-50 LPLYHDMG
+50 
-58 LMVGLFIP
+58 
-66 LFVGCPVIL
+66 
-75 TSPEA
+75 
-80 FIRKPARW
+80 
-88 MQLLAKHQAPF
+88 
-99 SAAPNFAFDLA
+99 
-110 VAKTSEEDM
+110 
-119 AGLDLGHVNT
+119 
-129 IINGAEQVQP
+129 
-139 NTITKFLRRFR
+139 
-150 PYNLMPAAVKPSY
+150 
-163 GMAEAVV
+163 
-170 YLATTKAGSP
+170 
-180 PTSTEFDA
+180 
-188 DSLARGHAELSTFET
+188 
-203 ERATRLIRYHSDD
+203 
-216 KEPLL
+216 
-221 RIVDPDSNIELGP
+221 
-234 GRIGEIW
+234 
-241 IHGKNVSTGYHNA
+241 
-254 DDALNR
+254 
-260 DKFQASIREASAG
+260 
-273 TPRSPWLRTG
+273 
-283 DLGFIVGDEFYI
+283 
-295 VGRMKDLIIQDGVNH
+295 
-310 YPDDIETTVKEFT
+310 
-323 GGRVAAFSVSDDG
+323 
-336 VEHLVIAAEVRT
+336 
-348 EHGPDKV
+348 
-355 TIMDFSTI
+355 
-363 KRLVVSALS
+363 
-372 KLHGLH
+372 
-378 VTDFL
+378 
-383 LVPPGALPKTT
+383 
-394 SGKIS
+394 
-399 RAACAKQ
+399 
-406 YGANKLQRSSNV
+406 
-418 PMTDGSVTADKLQKW
+418 
-433 FREYLSTHIECH
+433 
-445 PNEVSLDVPI
+445 NEVSLDVPI

-1412 GAELLASSGFAARLA
+1412 GADLLASSGFAARLA

-1818 PHR
+1818 PHP

>member
-1 MQYTSGSTANPR
+1 
-13 GVVLSMRNVTENVDQ
+13 
-28 IIRNYFRHEG
+28 
-38 GAPRLPSSVVSW
+38 
-50 LPLYHDMG
+50 
-58 LMVGLFIP
+58 
-66 LFVGCPVIL
+66 
-75 TSPEA
+75 
-80 FIRKPARW
+80 
-88 MQLLAKHQAPF
+88 
-99 SAAPNFAFDLA
+99 
-110 VAKTSEEDM
+110 
-119 AGLDLGHVNT
+119 
-129 IINGAEQVQP
+129 
-139 NTITKFLRRFR
+139 
-150 PYNLMPAAVKPSY
+150 
-163 GMAEAVV
+163 
-170 YLATTKAGSP
+170 
-180 PTSTEFDA
+180 
-188 DSLARGHAELSTFET
+188 
-203 ERATRLIRYHSDD
+203 
-216 KEPLL
+216 
-221 RIVDPDSNIELGP
+221 
-234 GRIGEIW
+234 
-241 IHGKNVSTGYHNA
+241 
-254 DDALNR
+254 
-260 DKFQASIREASAG
+260 
-273 TPRSPWLRTG
+273 
-283 DLGFIVGDEFYI
+283 
-295 VGRMKDLIIQDGVNH
+295 
-310 YPDDIETTVKEFT
+310 
-323 GGRVAAFSVSDDG
+323 
-336 VEHLVIAAEVRT
+336 
-348 EHGPDKV
+348 
-355 TIMDFSTI
+355 
-363 KRLVVSALS
+363 
-372 KLHGLH
+372 
-378 VTDFL
+378 
-383 LVPPGALPKTT
+383 
-394 SGKIS
+394 
-399 RAACAKQ
+399 
-406 YGANKLQRSSNV
+406 
-418 PMTDGSVTADKLQKW
+418 MTDGSVTADKLQKW

-462 IDVLAIPGDLGDR
+462 IDVLAIPRDLGDR

-1123 YRLLMSWGVRPGLV
+1123 YRLVMSWGVRPGLV

-1241 SALMEPMIA
+1241 SALMEPMID

-1528 DALTDLFLQA
+1528 DALTDVFLQA

-1818 PHR
+1818 PHP

>member
-1 MQYTSGSTANPR
+1 
-13 GVVLSMRNVTENVDQ
+13 
-28 IIRNYFRHEG
+28 
-38 GAPRLPSSVVSW
+38 
-50 LPLYHDMG
+50 
-58 LMVGLFIP
+58 
-66 LFVGCPVIL
+66 
-75 TSPEA
+75 
-80 FIRKPARW
+80 
-88 MQLLAKHQAPF
+88 
-99 SAAPNFAFDLA
+99 
-110 VAKTSEEDM
+110 
-119 AGLDLGHVNT
+119 
-129 IINGAEQVQP
+129 
-139 NTITKFLRRFR
+139 
-150 PYNLMPAAVKPSY
+150 
-163 GMAEAVV
+163 
-170 YLATTKAGSP
+170 
-180 PTSTEFDA
+180 
-188 DSLARGHAELSTFET
+188 
-203 ERATRLIRYHSDD
+203 
-216 KEPLL
+216 
-221 RIVDPDSNIELGP
+221 
-234 GRIGEIW
+234 
-241 IHGKNVSTGYHNA
+241 
-254 DDALNR
+254 
-260 DKFQASIREASAG
+260 
-273 TPRSPWLRTG
+273 
-283 DLGFIVGDEFYI
+283 
-295 VGRMKDLIIQDGVNH
+295 
-310 YPDDIETTVKEFT
+310 
-323 GGRVAAFSVSDDG
+323 
-336 VEHLVIAAEVRT
+336 
-348 EHGPDKV
+348 
-355 TIMDFSTI
+355 
-363 KRLVVSALS
+363 
-372 KLHGLH
+372 
-378 VTDFL
+378 
-383 LVPPGALPKTT
+383 
-394 SGKIS
+394 
-399 RAACAKQ
+399 
-406 YGANKLQRSSNV
+406 
-418 PMTDGSVTADKLQKW
+418 MTDGSVTADKLQKW
-433 FREYLSTHIECH
+433 FREYVSTHIECH

-1115 LFAVEVAL
+1115 LFAVEGAL

-1467 GFNSLSAVELRNRL
+1467 GFNSLSAVELCNRL

-1818 PHR
+1818 PHP

>member
-1 MQYTSGSTANPR
+1 MVSR
-13 GVVLSMRNVTENVDQ
+13 VLVHAYRV
-28 IIRNYFRHEG
+28 
-38 GAPRLPSSVVSW
+38 SS
-50 LPLYHDMG
+50 
-58 LMVGLFIP
+58 
-66 LFVGCPVIL
+66 
-75 TSPEA
+75 
-80 FIRKPARW
+80 
-88 MQLLAKHQAPF
+88 
-99 SAAPNFAFDLA
+99 
-110 VAKTSEEDM
+110 
-119 AGLDLGHVNT
+119 
-129 IINGAEQVQP
+129 
-139 NTITKFLRRFR
+139 
-150 PYNLMPAAVKPSY
+150 
-163 GMAEAVV
+163 
-170 YLATTKAGSP
+170 
-180 PTSTEFDA
+180 
-188 DSLARGHAELSTFET
+188 
-203 ERATRLIRYHSDD
+203 
-216 KEPLL
+216 
-221 RIVDPDSNIELGP
+221 
-234 GRIGEIW
+234 
-241 IHGKNVSTGYHNA
+241 
-254 DDALNR
+254 
-260 DKFQASIREASAG
+260 
-273 TPRSPWLRTG
+273 
-283 DLGFIVGDEFYI
+283 
-295 VGRMKDLIIQDGVNH
+295 
-310 YPDDIETTVKEFT
+310 
-323 GGRVAAFSVSDDG
+323 
-336 VEHLVIAAEVRT
+336 
-348 EHGPDKV
+348 
-355 TIMDFSTI
+355 
-363 KRLVVSALS
+363 
-372 KLHGLH
+372 
-378 VTDFL
+378 
-383 LVPPGALPKTT
+383 
-394 SGKIS
+394 
-399 RAACAKQ
+399 
-406 YGANKLQRSSNV
+406 
-418 PMTDGSVTADKLQKW
+418 
-433 FREYLSTHIECH
+433 
-445 PNEVSLDVPI
+445 NEVSLDVPI

-572 AESGGFLKDVAGF
+572 AVSGGFLKDVAGF

-1818 PHR
+1818 PHP

>member
-1 MQYTSGSTANPR
+1 MVSR
-13 GVVLSMRNVTENVDQ
+13 VLVHAYRV
-28 IIRNYFRHEG
+28 
-38 GAPRLPSSVVSW
+38 SS
-50 LPLYHDMG
+50 
-58 LMVGLFIP
+58 
-66 LFVGCPVIL
+66 
-75 TSPEA
+75 
-80 FIRKPARW
+80 
-88 MQLLAKHQAPF
+88 
-99 SAAPNFAFDLA
+99 
-110 VAKTSEEDM
+110 
-119 AGLDLGHVNT
+119 
-129 IINGAEQVQP
+129 
-139 NTITKFLRRFR
+139 
-150 PYNLMPAAVKPSY
+150 
-163 GMAEAVV
+163 
-170 YLATTKAGSP
+170 
-180 PTSTEFDA
+180 
-188 DSLARGHAELSTFET
+188 
-203 ERATRLIRYHSDD
+203 
-216 KEPLL
+216 
-221 RIVDPDSNIELGP
+221 
-234 GRIGEIW
+234 
-241 IHGKNVSTGYHNA
+241 
-254 DDALNR
+254 
-260 DKFQASIREASAG
+260 
-273 TPRSPWLRTG
+273 
-283 DLGFIVGDEFYI
+283 
-295 VGRMKDLIIQDGVNH
+295 
-310 YPDDIETTVKEFT
+310 
-323 GGRVAAFSVSDDG
+323 
-336 VEHLVIAAEVRT
+336 
-348 EHGPDKV
+348 
-355 TIMDFSTI
+355 
-363 KRLVVSALS
+363 
-372 KLHGLH
+372 
-378 VTDFL
+378 
-383 LVPPGALPKTT
+383 
-394 SGKIS
+394 
-399 RAACAKQ
+399 
-406 YGANKLQRSSNV
+406 
-418 PMTDGSVTADKLQKW
+418 
-433 FREYLSTHIECH
+433 
-445 PNEVSLDVPI
+445 NEVSLDVPI

-1220 ADRLRGQGRRV
+1220 VDRLRGQGRRV

-1818 PHR
+1818 PHP

>member
-1 MQYTSGSTANPR
+1 
-13 GVVLSMRNVTENVDQ
+13 
-28 IIRNYFRHEG
+28 
-38 GAPRLPSSVVSW
+38 
-50 LPLYHDMG
+50 
-58 LMVGLFIP
+58 
-66 LFVGCPVIL
+66 
-75 TSPEA
+75 
-80 FIRKPARW
+80 
-88 MQLLAKHQAPF
+88 
-99 SAAPNFAFDLA
+99 
-110 VAKTSEEDM
+110 
-119 AGLDLGHVNT
+119 
-129 IINGAEQVQP
+129 
-139 NTITKFLRRFR
+139 
-150 PYNLMPAAVKPSY
+150 
-163 GMAEAVV
+163 
-170 YLATTKAGSP
+170 
-180 PTSTEFDA
+180 
-188 DSLARGHAELSTFET
+188 
-203 ERATRLIRYHSDD
+203 
-216 KEPLL
+216 
-221 RIVDPDSNIELGP
+221 
-234 GRIGEIW
+234 
-241 IHGKNVSTGYHNA
+241 
-254 DDALNR
+254 
-260 DKFQASIREASAG
+260 
-273 TPRSPWLRTG
+273 
-283 DLGFIVGDEFYI
+283 
-295 VGRMKDLIIQDGVNH
+295 
-310 YPDDIETTVKEFT
+310 
-323 GGRVAAFSVSDDG
+323 
-336 VEHLVIAAEVRT
+336 
-348 EHGPDKV
+348 
-355 TIMDFSTI
+355 
-363 KRLVVSALS
+363 
-372 KLHGLH
+372 
-378 VTDFL
+378 
-383 LVPPGALPKTT
+383 
-394 SGKIS
+394 
-399 RAACAKQ
+399 
-406 YGANKLQRSSNV
+406 
-418 PMTDGSVTADKLQKW
+418 MTDGSVTADKLQKW

-624 LRLSRTGVFVGVSST
+624 LRLSRTGVFVGVWST

-1818 PHR
+1818 PHP

>member
-1 MQYTSGSTANPR
+1 M
-13 GVVLSMRNVTENVDQ
+13 
-28 IIRNYFRHEG
+28 
-38 GAPRLPSSVVSW
+38 
-50 LPLYHDMG
+50 
-58 LMVGLFIP
+58 
-66 LFVGCPVIL
+66 
-75 TSPEA
+75 
-80 FIRKPARW
+80 
-88 MQLLAKHQAPF
+88 
-99 SAAPNFAFDLA
+99 
-110 VAKTSEEDM
+110 
-119 AGLDLGHVNT
+119 
-129 IINGAEQVQP
+129 
-139 NTITKFLRRFR
+139 
-150 PYNLMPAAVKPSY
+150 
-163 GMAEAVV
+163 
-170 YLATTKAGSP
+170 
-180 PTSTEFDA
+180 
-188 DSLARGHAELSTFET
+188 
-203 ERATRLIRYHSDD
+203 
-216 KEPLL
+216 
-221 RIVDPDSNIELGP
+221 
-234 GRIGEIW
+234 
-241 IHGKNVSTGYHNA
+241 
-254 DDALNR
+254 
-260 DKFQASIREASAG
+260 
-273 TPRSPWLRTG
+273 
-283 DLGFIVGDEFYI
+283 
-295 VGRMKDLIIQDGVNH
+295 
-310 YPDDIETTVKEFT
+310 
-323 GGRVAAFSVSDDG
+323 
-336 VEHLVIAAEVRT
+336 
-348 EHGPDKV
+348 
-355 TIMDFSTI
+355 
-363 KRLVVSALS
+363 
-372 KLHGLH
+372 
-378 VTDFL
+378 
-383 LVPPGALPKTT
+383 
-394 SGKIS
+394 
-399 RAACAKQ
+399 
-406 YGANKLQRSSNV
+406 
-418 PMTDGSVTADKLQKW
+418 
-433 FREYLSTHIECH
+433 
-445 PNEVSLDVPI
+445 
-455 RDLGLKS
+455 KS

-669 ISYFLDIQGPSIV
+669 ISYFLDIQGPPIV

-986 VRARPALDVVDVGYS
+986 VWARPALDVVDVGYS

-1818 PHR
+1818 PHP